1 MKRLT
6 AYWLFLSVFVSC
18 ISDFTPE
25 VEGVRGIL
33 VVDGMITNGESVVR
47 LSRSVGILDTLRGDE
62 VIADALMNVECSNGV
77 LFPAVYEG
85 NGSYRIHT
93 GDLDPDLGYR
103 LNFSLGE
110 KDYQS
115 TFLKPMRTAEIDSV
129 SWQKAGLEKP
139 VTIHVTTHASRNESP
154 YYRWSYQEV
163 WEVRSEL
170 FANAGYIDGKF
181 MMFERDTPKNTYYCW
196 GRDSSKM
203 IILDESTR
211 LIDNVIP
218 QKKLLEIPCVDER
231 LAELYYI
238 EVSQMQLRED
248 SYRYYRLLQD
258 EIERTG
264 GLFNVVMSAGD
275 NGNVY
280 CLSDPKEVTVG
291 YVEVCNVTKK
301 ALYIPFSRDIYEGH
315 GMPCWT
321 YSAKE
326 YPSLPW
332 YSYPSVVATPS
343 CVDCRERYNATK
355 NKPSW
360 WPTDHL

>member
-301 ALYIPFSRDIYEGH
+301 ALYIPFSRAIYEGC

-343 CVDCRERYNATK
+343 CVDCREHYNATK